1 MQNTLSMKIGILGYG
16 EVGQAIAGLYESIVI
31 RDPYKEYDD
40 DMSNLDLLNVCIPYT
55 NGFVDDVK
63 EIIEDIKP
71 KHTVIHSTV
80 PVGTTE
86 SVGMKVIHS
95 PVRGLHPNLLKGL
108 KTFVKYIG
116 GGDSMWY
123 KKHLESMS
131 IRVKVVEN
139 SKTSELAKLADTTYY
154 GICIAFTSD
163 MKKLCDEYDLDFTE
177 VMTRYNE
184 TYNEGYRILGKPN
197 VVRPVLHPTDQIGGH
212 CVISNAKLL
221 PRTKLIDGLLDYE

>member
-1 MQNTLSMKIGILGYG
+1 MKIGILGYG
-16 EVGQAIAGLYESIVI
+16 EVGQAVAGLYESVVI
-31 RDPYKEYDD
+31 CDPYKEYDD

-116 GGDSMWY
+116 GGDSVWY
-123 KKHLESMS
+123 KKQET
-131 IRVKVVEN
+131 
-139 SKTSELAKLADTTYY
+139 KTHTN
-154 GICIAFTSD
+154 
-163 MKKLCDEYDLDFTE
+163 
-177 VMTRYNE
+177 TR
-184 TYNEGYRILGKPN
+184 
-197 VVRPVLHPTDQIGGH
+197 
-212 CVISNAKLL
+212 
-221 PRTKLIDGLLDYE
+221 

>member
-1 MQNTLSMKIGILGYG
+1 MQYTLSMKIGILGYG
-16 EVGQAIAGLYESIVI
+16 EVGQAIAGLYESVMIC
-31 RDPYKEYDD
+31 DPFKGYDD
-40 DMSNLDLLNVCIPYT
+40 DMNNLDLLNVCIPYSNT
-55 NGFVDDVK
+55 FVDVVSNK
-63 EIIEDIKP
+63 IHDIKP
-71 KHTVIHSTV
+71 KHIVIHSTV

-86 SVGMKVIHS
+86 SIGANVTHS

-116 GGDSMWY
+116 GGDSQWY
-123 KKHLESMS
+123 KEHLES
-131 IRVKVVEN
+131 IGVKVEVVKN
-139 SKTSELAKLADTTYY
+139 SKTSELAKIADTTYY

-163 MKKLCDEYDLDFTE
+163 MKKLCDEYDLDFAE

-184 TYNEGYRILGKPN
+184 TYNEGYTKLDKSN

-212 CVISNAKLL
+212 CVIPNAKFL